1 VNRLRVLI
9 ADDEATARRRL
20 ARLAGALPD
29 VEVVGACASGDEV
42 LERLR
47 TEQVDV
53 LLLDIQM
60 PGLSGLDTSAVLP
73 DDGPAV
79 VFVTAHPEHA
89 LDAFGVWAR
98 DYLLKPVDPDR
109 LRRTM
114 DRVRKQLSGNDAPGR
129 VAIPTRKGVRLL
141 DPDRITHATY
151 DGTAVIVHTDTERIF
166 TDGTLIEVERRLDS
180 ERFMRVHR
188 RAIVNLD
195 RVEVLESVDTGGYLA
210 RLEHGARVE
219 MSRQAART
227 LRRRFGLGRG
237 GKQSP

>member
-1 VNRLRVLI
+1 VTRIRVLI

-29 VEVVGACASGDEV
+29 VEVVGECASGDEV

-47 TEQVDV
+47 TEHADV

-60 PGLSGLDTSAVLP
+60 PGLTGLDTSAVLP

-89 LDAFGVWAR
+89 LDAFGVGAR
-98 DYLLKPVDPDR
+98 DYLLKPVDAER
-109 LRRTM
+109 LRRTL
-114 DRVRKQLSGNDAPGR
+114 DRVRRQLSTDNRSGR
-129 VAIPTRKGVRLL
+129 VALSTRKGVRLL
-141 DPDRITHATY
+141 DVQRITHATY
-151 DGTAVIVHTDTERIF
+151 DGTAVIVHTDTERVF
-166 TDGTLIEVERRLDS
+166 TDGTLIDLERRLDS
-180 ERFMRVHR
+180 EQFMRVHR

-195 RVEVLESVDTGGYLA
+195 QVDLLESLDTGGYLA
-210 RLEHGARVE
+210 RLENGVRVE
-219 MSRQAART
+219 VSRQAART

-237 GKQSP
+237 GR

>member
-1 VNRLRVLI
+1 VTRMRVLI

-20 ARLAGALPD
+20 SRLAGALPD
-29 VEVVGACASGDEV
+29 VEVVGECASGDEV

-60 PGLSGLDTSAVLP
+60 PGLTGLDTSAVLP

-89 LDAFGVWAR
+89 LDAFGVGAR
-98 DYLLKPVDPDR
+98 DYLLKPVDPER

-114 DRVRKQLSGNDAPGR
+114 DRVRRQLSNDGPSGR

-141 DPDRITHATY
+141 DPERITHATY
-151 DGTAVIVHTDTERIF
+151 DGTAVIVHTDTERVF
-166 TDGTLIEVERRLDS
+166 TDGTLIDLERRLDS
-180 ERFMRVHR
+180 EQFMRVHR

-195 RVEVLESVDTGGYLA
+195 QVDLLESLDTGGYLA
-210 RLEHGARVE
+210 RLKHGARVE
-219 MSRQAART
+219 VSRQAART

-237 GKQSP
+237 GK